1 MPEASKAEGDF
12 GFNPPERGS
21 KAACSSSDGNG
32 GLALGYKAGKLT
44 LVRQAGASSSS
55 AGESKGSTLQ
65 PGAEVKI
72 QGIKAKPELN
82 GLKGTLIAF
91 DAEKGRW
98 QVQLPDGPPKL
109 FKEDNLIFVPKAPP
123 PEEIKRKPL
132 PKTALTP
139 EEAVVWVN
147 TSMDEFEALMLPLQ
161 LEEDLTKI
169 RKQYR
174 QMSLLV
180 HPDKNKHPDAE
191 AAFKKM
197 FGAMETLSDPM
208 KQRTALR
215 KAKRKARQ
223 VDLPEIDSDDDSPWW
238 AEATVDEMEKKFREM
253 EKQYESM
260 GFFGMDKRARDRR
273 TGVDEDLLWISVEAA
288 KDLFDKDLALFVD
301 SRNTTDYDVSHVEG
315 AKCLP
320 GHTMEQLY
328 NIERHPVFRE
338 VTENPEQNVIVY
350 SDNGSK
356 LSRCTNVAGA
366 LRQNPSVQAA
376 RVLRLTGGLNQW
388 KRMGFPVY
396 GDARA
401 LFAGQVLGD
410 SMGRLGGM
418 DPMMAHMMGGR

>member
-1 MPEASKAEGDF
+1 LKP
-12 GFNPPERGS
+12 
-21 KAACSSSDGNG
+21 
-32 GLALGYKAGKLT
+32 
-44 LVRQAGASSSS
+44 
-55 AGESKGSTLQ
+55 GE
-65 PGAEVKI
+65 EVKI

-82 GLKGTLIAF
+82 GLMGTLIAF

-98 QVQLPDGPPKL
+98 QVQLPDGEKKL
-109 FKEDNLIFVPKAPP
+109 FKEDNLLHVPKAPP
-123 PEEIKRKPL
+123 PEEKKRKPI
-132 PKTALTP
+132 PTKALTP
-139 EEAVVWVN
+139 EEAVAWIN
-147 TSMDEFEALMLPLQ
+147 DSIDEFEALMLPLK
-161 LEEDLTKI
+161 LEEDLGKI

-174 QMSLLV
+174 LMSLLV

-208 KQRTALR
+208 TQRTALR
-215 KAKRKARQ
+215 KAKRKAREA
-223 VDLPEIDSDDDSPWW
+223 DFPEIDPDDNSPWW
-238 AEATVDEMEKKFREM
+238 AEASVDEMEKKFREM
-253 EKQYESM
+253 EKQYETM
-260 GFFGMDKRARDRR
+260 GFFGMDKRARDRA

-328 NIERHPVFRE
+328 NIERHPVFKE
-338 VTENPEQNVIVY
+338 VTDNPEQNVIVY

-366 LRQNPSVQAA
+366 LRQIRVVQAA
-376 RVLRLTGGLNQW
+376 RVLRLEGGLNQW

-401 LFAGQVLGD
+401 LFAGQVLGN

-418 DPMMAHMMGGR
+418 DNYMAQMMGGRMR